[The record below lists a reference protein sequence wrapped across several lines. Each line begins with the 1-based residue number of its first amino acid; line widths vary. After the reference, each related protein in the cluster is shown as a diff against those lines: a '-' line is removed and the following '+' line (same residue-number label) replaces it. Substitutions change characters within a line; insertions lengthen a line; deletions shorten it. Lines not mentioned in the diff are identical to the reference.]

1 MLFTLLALAANAAVG
16 AAVGGAVGYAAGWM
30 IGAFIDEFVLGD
42 AVREQYPEAFKLMIK
57 EKKKTAVN
65 VGIFDVY
72 DDTIESNVVFET
84 EQGVSDA
91 LYVGQ
96 EIYLYE

>member
-1 MLFTLLALAANAAVG
+1 MFFTLLAIAANAAFG
-16 AAVGGAVGYAAGWM
+16 AAIGYAV
-30 IGAFIDEFVLGD
+30 GAFIDEVFLQD
-42 AVREQYPEAFKLMIK
+42 AVREQYPDAFKLLIK

-65 VGIFDVY
+65 VGIFDEY
-72 DDTIESNVVFET
+72 DDTIEASVSFET
-84 EQGVSDA
+84 EQGVSDS

>member
-1 MLFTLLALAANAAVG
+1 MLFTLFALAANAAVG
-16 AAVGGAVGYAAGWM
+16 AAVGGAVGYAAGWLV
-30 IGAFIDEFVLGD
+30 GAFIDEFVLKD
-42 AVREQYPEAFKLMIK
+42 AVREEYPEAFKLMIK

-65 VGIFDVY
+65 VGIFDEC
-72 DDTIESNVVFET
+72 DDTIEANVLFET
-84 EQGVSDA
+84 EQGVSDS

>member
-1 MLFTLLALAANAAVG
+1 MLFTLLAIAANAAVG
-16 AAVGGAVGYAAGWM
+16 AAVGGAVGYAAGWLV
-30 IGAFIDEFVLGD
+30 GAFIDEFVLQD

-65 VGIFDVY
+65 VGIFDEY
-72 DDTIESNVVFET
+72 DDTIEANVLFET
-84 EQGVSDA
+84 EQGVSDS